1 MHARIRTAAVAFLCA
16 WAFNAALASPPTAD
30 TGDHF
35 PTNEDLRHVRAMSA
49 PRLSPDG
56 RQVLLQVT
64 DSTVDGGRSHLW
76 LIDIAADTARQI
88 TWSPTTDKRGERAAR
103 WMPDGSSVLFLA
115 KRGEHTEL
123 YRLPM
128 AGGEAHAFDLKVTPA
143 TDASKEP
150 GALPPEKAGATSDD
164 DGPQPVDVEDYEIA
178 PDGRSIAIIARD
190 PETQGEQKQQ
200 DEKADA
206 VWLDHDLHG
215 KRVYLLDPD
224 SGKLTPVAVAPDVDS
239 IHWNGQGDRFV
250 AIAEKPNDA
259 SDLGPANSAWL
270 VYVKDPAHPS
280 QLKQLPATAY
290 SGTFSS
296 DSKRFYFLAQSAED
310 ASPGYSDLYVTYLP
324 DGPAHDL
331 TADTAGSIDGD
342 DPMLLGSDILESL
355 QAGTRQTYM
364 RLHDDKPMNLGFDSP
379 VVSQLNSNARNT
391 GWVWLG
397 TSGMQPN
404 TLYYADTLGGT
415 AKALKAPELLPAAWA
430 QVPAHII
437 QWKNEGLTIEG
448 LLSLPPQARGHKT
461 PLIVL
466 VHGGPTGA
474 WLDNYDTLTEFFLA
488 QGWAVLRPNPRGSTG
503 YGRTFEAANKN
514 DLGGADYR
522 DIMAGVDAAIAAYPI
537 DGNRLALMGYSYGG
551 EMAGFVEGQT
561 DRFKAIVSGAPVIDQ
576 ESEYGTED
584 GSWYDR
590 WFYGKPWEHPE
601 DAWRQSPLANAAH
614 AKTPFMLLQG
624 EDDTVDPLGQSLEMY
639 RALRQEGVQ
648 VEMIQYPRVNHGPL
662 AAALYGRPSPEPWH
676 GFDARQRVVK
686 FIQAAFDKAGAKP

>member
-1 MHARIRTAAVAFLCA
+1 MHARIR
-16 WAFNAALASPPTAD
+16 NAALATIGLCILNVALGSPAPAD
-30 TGDHF
+30 TGSHF
-35 PTNEDLRHVRAMSA
+35 PTNEDLRHVLAMSA
-49 PRLSPDG
+49 PQLSPDG
-56 RQVLLQVT
+56 QRVLLQVSDAT
-64 DSTVDGGRSHLW
+64 TEGGRSHLW
-76 LIDIAADTARQI
+76 LVDIANYTSRQI
-88 TWSPTTDKRGERAAR
+88 TWSPSADKRGERAAR
-103 WMPDGSSVLFLA
+103 WMPDGSSILFLA

-128 AGGEAHAFDLKVTPA
+128 AGGEAHAFDLKVTPVV
-143 TDASKEP
+143 DASKEA
-150 GALPPEKAGATSDD
+150 GALPPGKADAASDD
-164 DGPQPVDVEDYEIA
+164 DGPQTIDVEDYAIA

-206 VWLDHDLHG
+206 VWLGHDLHG

-224 SGKLTPVAVAPDVDS
+224 SEKLTAVALAPDVDS
-239 IHWNGQGDRFV
+239 VHWNRQGDRFV
-250 AIAEKPNDA
+250 AIVEKPNDA

-296 DSKRFYFLAQSAED
+296 DDKRFYFLAQAAQD
-310 ASPGYSDLYVTYLP
+310 ASPGYSDLYVTDLSDGSVHGLTP
-324 DGPAHDL
+324 DI
-331 TADTAGSIDGD
+331 AGSIDGD
-342 DPMLLGSDILESL
+342 DPMLFGDDILESL
-355 QAGTRQTYM
+355 QVGTRQTYM
-364 RLHDDKPMNLGFDSP
+364 RLHDDKPTNLGFDEP
-379 VVSQLNSNARNT
+379 VVSQLNSNARHT

-397 TSGMQPN
+397 TSGTQPN

-415 AKALKAPELLPAAWA
+415 ARALKAPDLLPATWA
-430 QVPAHII
+430 QVPAKVI

-448 LLSLPPQARGHKT
+448 LLSLPPQARDHKV

-474 WLDNYDTLTEFFLA
+474 WLDNYETLTEFLLA

-503 YGRTFEAANKN
+503 YGRAFEAANKN

-522 DIMAGVDAAIAAYPI
+522 DIMTGVDAAIADYPI
-537 DGNRLALMGYSYGG
+537 DGKRLALMGYSYGG
-551 EMAGFVEGQT
+551 EMAGFVEGKT

-584 GSWYDR
+584 DSWYDR
-590 WFYGKPWEHPE
+590 WFYGKPWEHSE

-614 AKTPFMLLQG
+614 AKTPFLLLQG
-624 EDDTVDPLGQSLEMY
+624 EDDTEDPLGQSLEMY

-648 VEMIQYPRVNHGPL
+648 VEMVQYPRVNHGPL
-662 AAALYGRPSPEPWH
+662 GAALNGRPSPEPWH

-686 FIQAAFDKAGAKP
+686 FIQAAFDKGGAKP